1 MQESKQTN
9 TSHKILTV
17 SELTNGLK
25 ALLEKT
31 YPFIWITGEISNFK
45 IPSSGHYYFT
55 LKDAGAQIATV
66 MFKGQNR
73 ALKFVPED
81 GMSVNGFGRISIYP
95 PRGSYQL
102 ILEYLEPAGA
112 GALQAAF
119 EQLKKKLSA
128 EGLFDAKHKRPISFL
143 PASITIISS
152 PTGAVVHDII
162 RIIHRRFPNIPLDLI
177 PVKVQGDSAVEEI
190 VAAIKLANEQVGADL
205 IILARGG
212 GSLEDFAAFNSEP
225 VARAIFASEIP
236 IISAVGH
243 ETDFSIADFAADL
256 RAPTPSAAAELAVP
270 VKADL
275 SYALQA
281 YTRRLATRM
290 RCFVEDEQKK
300 MNKLS
305 RRLVHPR
312 RRLDDMM
319 LRLDDQT
326 IRLTNASKNILFQK
340 KQQLVW
346 QTSRLHANSP
356 ARATERLREN
366 VTRYT
371 NRLET
376 AINANIQHRRAASEA
391 LDSRMA
397 ALNPKAVLERGYS
410 IVRSIPAASV
420 ITCTDQVKIDDNIEV
435 IVAKGTMTCRV
446 EKKD

>member
-55 LKDAGAQIATV
+55 LKDAGAQISAV

-73 ALKFVPED
+73 ALKFIPED
-81 GMSVNGFGRISIYP
+81 GMSVTGFGRISIYP

-128 EGLFDAKHKRPISFL
+128 EGLFDAKHKRPIPFL
-143 PASITIISS
+143 PTSITIISS

-177 PVKVQGDSAVEEI
+177 PVKVQGDGAVEEI
-190 VAAIKLANEQVGADL
+190 VAAIRLANEQVGADL

-225 VARAIFASEIP
+225 VARAVFASEIP
-236 IISAVGH
+236 IVSAVGH

-275 SYALQA
+275 SYTLQS

-340 KQQLVW
+340 KQQLTW
-346 QTSRLHANSP
+346 QNSRLYANSP
-356 ARATERLREN
+356 AQAAERLREN

-376 AINANIQHRRAASEA
+376 AINAYIQHRRAASEA
-391 LDSRMA
+391 LASRMA

-420 ITCTDQVKIDDNIEV
+420 ITCTDQVEIDDNIEV